1 MWTAYDLAAYLDVV
15 ISVTGK
21 LISKLIFLLKG
32 DTEEILRNA
41 SNGEWIKPDPEPKFC
56 LFRVFGIC
64 IRPREV
70 TEFKSVG
77 AEISRWTIPRF
88 FPGGPVF
95 YHLLGGTV
103 FCGTFF

>member
-41 SNGEWIKPDPEPKFC
+41 SNGERI
-56 LFRVFGIC
+56 
-64 IRPREV
+64 
-70 TEFKSVG
+70 
-77 AEISRWTIPRF
+77 
-88 FPGGPVF
+88 
-95 YHLLGGTV
+95 
-103 FCGTFF
+103 